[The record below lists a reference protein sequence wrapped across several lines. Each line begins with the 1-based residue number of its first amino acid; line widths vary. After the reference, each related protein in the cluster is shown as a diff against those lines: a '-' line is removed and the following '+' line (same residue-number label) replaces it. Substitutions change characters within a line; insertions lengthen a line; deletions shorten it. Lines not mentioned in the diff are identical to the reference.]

1 MRNRLGNMSVGA
13 RLGAAFVVVCA
24 LLIGV
29 AVGGVW
35 GMQHHRSLQRELIRL
50 NALSDQIQELRYLD
64 ADISGWQGYV
74 YAEALVDGGPAAVKP
89 DAYSRSG
96 LLASKDAVFKL
107 LPAIDR
113 SAMNA
118 AERAEMDR
126 QSGMWK
132 SYFEYDDQMIAH
144 IAKGDEQSMAKAYEL
159 QNNELGTAWE
169 DLLKSTEKILAS
181 VAERVRALTAQADGA
196 SRLVTAGVIGGA
208 LLAVV
213 LSLLLSIWVTRSVTR
228 PLRHS
233 VAVLD
238 RVGAGDLTATTGLT
252 SRDETGQLGRAVD
265 GMTGQLRSTVE
276 ALSDSAEALSR
287 ASEELSSTSGRLTAG
302 AQDTAVQAE
311 RASDAA
317 AQVSQHVQQVADGSQ
332 ELDQSIGDIARSA
345 TTAAR
350 VAGEAVSAV
359 ESTSATVAELGVSS
373 AEIGKV
379 VQVITSIAQ
388 QTNLLALNATIEA
401 ARAGEAGRGFAVV
414 ANEVKDLAQETA
426 RATDDIIGRVQGIQ
440 GSTEAAVRSISHI
453 LEVVTEINDHQA
465 TIAAAVE
472 QQSAT
477 SREMSR
483 SVGAAVGGS
492 TEIATAVSAV
502 ASAAGGTTVG
512 VVEARRSAD
521 GLARMAGELRELVGR
536 FRY

>member
-1 MRNRLGNMSVGA
+1 MRNRLANRSVGA

-24 LLIGV
+24 LLLGV
-29 AVGGVW
+29 AAGGVW
-35 GMQHHRSLQRELIRL
+35 GMQHHRSLQTQLTRL
-50 NALSDQIQELRYLD
+50 VAVSNQIQELRYLD

-74 YAEALVDGGPAAVKP
+74 YAEAIVEGGAEAVKP

-96 LLASKDAVFKL
+96 LLKSKDAVFKL
-107 LPAIDR
+107 LPVIDR
-113 SAMNA
+113 GALDA
-118 AERAEMDR
+118 GERVELDR
-126 QSGMWK
+126 QAGLWK
-132 SYFEYDDQMIAH
+132 TYFEYDDQMVAL
-144 IAKGDEQSMAKAYEL
+144 IAKGDQASMDKAYAMQGDVL
-159 QNNELGTAWE
+159 DDAWSA
-169 DLLKSTEKILAS
+169 LLESTEKIVASLAKRI
-181 VAERVRALTAQADGA
+181 AALTAVADRA
-196 SRLVTAGVIGGA
+196 SRAVTAGVIGAA

-233 VAVLD
+233 IAVLD

-276 ALSDSAEALSR
+276 ALSGSATALSR
-287 ASEELSSTSGRLTAG
+287 ASDELSSTSGRLTAG

-317 AQVSQHVQQVADGSQ
+317 AQVSQHVRQVADGSQ
-332 ELDQSIGDIARSA
+332 ELNQAISDIARSA
-345 TTAAR
+345 TTAAG
-350 VAGEAVSAV
+350 VAGEAVAAV
-359 ESTSATVAELGVSS
+359 EATSATVAELGVSS

-426 RATDDIIGRVQGIQ
+426 RATEDIIGRVQGIQ
-440 GSTEAAVRSISHI
+440 GSTEAAVRSIGHI
-453 LEVVTEINDHQA
+453 REVVTQINGHQA

-472 QQSAT
+472 EQSAT

-483 SVGAAVGGS
+483 SIGEAVGGS

-512 VVEARRSAD
+512 VSEARQSASD
-521 GLARMAGELRELVGR
+521 LARMAGELRELVGR